1 VDGGS
6 ISLLGDP
13 FYKIKVLPKSLTQ
26 EVNKMNNSPTYHPG
40 IPRNYYDN
48 FGEKE
53 WTRLSRDCPG
63 ELLFH
68 VHMDVFRSYVRK
80 ESSVLELGAGAG
92 IFSKELA
99 TLARQLVVSDI
110 SEEQLTINKSK
121 MTELGLGNRINDFL
135 LLDIT
140 NLKDIEDNHYDIVI
154 CVGGALNYTFDKEQ
168 AAITEMLRVAK
179 PGGIIIVGVVALFN
193 SLMRYLPAIANE
205 KKQFGIDA
213 TKWLMDTGIQ
223 DAEHYPVE
231 NGNYLHMMKSSDLDT
246 LFERQ
251 HVQITEKRAAGIFSL
266 AGEEALDQAK
276 ADQELWDLLLRKE
289 LEFSKDPV
297 YLDCG
302 ANFIYVVR
310 KT

>member
-1 VDGGS
+1 VYFPHWELYQRVNE
-6 ISLLGDP
+6 IN
-13 FYKIKVLPKSLTQ
+13 KEK
-26 EVNKMNNSPTYHPG
+26 NKMNNSPTYDPG
-40 IPRNYYDN
+40 IPRSYYDN

-68 VHMDVFRSYVRK
+68 VHMDVFRSHVHK

-92 IFSKELA
+92 IFSKELV
-99 TLARQLVVSDI
+99 TLTRQLVVSDI
-110 SEEQLTINKSK
+110 SEEQLAINKSK

-140 NLKDIEDNHYDIVI
+140 DLKQIEDNHYDIVI

-179 PGGIIIVGVVALFN
+179 PGGIIIVGVVALFS
-193 SLMRYLPAIANE
+193 SLMRYLPAIADE

-213 TKWLMDTGIQ
+213 TKWLMERGIQ
-223 DAEHYPVE
+223 DPEHYPVE
-231 NGNYLHMMKSSDLDT
+231 NGNYLHMMQSSDLDA

-251 HVQITEKRAAGIFSL
+251 NVQIIEKRAAGIFSL
-266 AGEEALDQAK
+266 AGDNALNQAK
-276 ADQELWDLLLRKE
+276 ADQELWDLLLHKE
-289 LEFSKDPV
+289 LEFSKDPA
-297 YLDCG
+297 YIDCG
-302 ANFIYVVR
+302 ANFIHVVR